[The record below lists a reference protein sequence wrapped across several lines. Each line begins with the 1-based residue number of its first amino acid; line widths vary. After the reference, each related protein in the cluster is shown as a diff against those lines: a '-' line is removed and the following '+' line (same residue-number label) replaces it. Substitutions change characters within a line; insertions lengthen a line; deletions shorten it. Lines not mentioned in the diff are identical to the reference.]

1 MTRIQAFVLF
11 FLLTALFSGS
21 PRKDLVSKA
30 KRKRPKKSSI
40 GTYVKEIKH
49 DMEQLGADHEK
60 IIGMVLC
67 ISLHTIRVLVKIRR
81 NGVFDNQKDGER
93 TWIGSWKRRWI
104 TII

>member
-1 MTRIQAFVLF
+1 MTRIQVFVLF

-40 GTYVKEIKH
+40 GTYVKEIKQ
-49 DMEQLGADHEK
+49 DMKQLGADHEK

-67 ISLHTIRVLVKIRR
+67 ISLHTITVLIKNKACLICFSDPVEIH
-81 NGVFDNQKDGER
+81 
-93 TWIGSWKRRWI
+93 
-104 TII
+104 